1 MNATPKYE
9 PAFLVPMDDFRKLM
23 TDAFRQG
30 RMSYAIETGKEKAFY
45 SYNAL
50 IKKYTRPVVDGW
62 ISAKRIVPLPVGNSL
77 RFDKM
82 EVETVAKSDIYRDS
96 SAAAYELKGDYSII
110 KDLNNLKLL
119 VKKSKFEIVEVK

>member
-1 MNATPKYE
+1 MNILPAYE

-62 ISAKRIVPLPVGNSL
+62 ITSKKIIPVPVGNSK

-82 EVETVAKSDIYRDS
+82 EVETVAKSDIYRV
-96 SAAAYELKGDYSII
+96 YPC
-110 KDLNNLKLL
+110 NLMINKA
-119 VKKSKFEIVEVK
+119 